1 MYKSVRYP
9 NQSRLKMAEY
19 IHVVRR
25 ALGQL
30 GGHGGVKGLFVQ
42 LFRANDVKT
51 GALIGVDKY
60 GNKYFEDT
68 RYFFGRHR
76 WVIYTTEMNGKNT
89 MWEVDGS
96 MVPAEWHRWLHCMTD
111 NPPTTHPPTPKK
123 FLAEVHQF
131 NVSGSAQAYVPYSTT
146 RKKIHEWVPP
156 KAQ

>member
-1 MYKSVRYP
+1 
-9 NQSRLKMAEY
+9 MAEY
-19 IHVVRR
+19 LHVFRR

-60 GNKYFEDT
+60 GNKYFEDK

-89 MWEVDGS
+89 MWDVDGS

-111 NPPTTHPPTPKK
+111 DPPTTHPPTPKK

-131 NVSGSAQAYVPYSTT
+131 NVSEDPRVGAAQGSVTPAMSPPDLQPLT
-146 RKKIHEWVPP
+146 RRRLCK
-156 KAQ
+156 

>member
-1 MYKSVRYP
+1 
-9 NQSRLKMAEY
+9 MAEY
-19 IHVVRR
+19 LHVFRR

-60 GNKYFEDT
+60 GNKYFEDK

-89 MWEVDGS
+89 MWDVDGS
-96 MVPAEWHRWLHCMTD
+96 MVPAEWYFHYFLHYLLHFDSPKTNARILHLGRVLNLSNSICRWMTD
-111 NPPTTHPPTPKK
+111 
-123 FLAEVHQF
+123 FLTRRRQHIQMGMRISNSLAL
-131 NVSGSAQAYVPYSTT
+131 SAVAL
-146 RKKIHEWVPP
+146 
-156 KAQ
+156 

>member
-1 MYKSVRYP
+1 
-9 NQSRLKMAEY
+9 MAEY

-42 LFRANDVKT
+42 LFRLCFCYRANDVKT